1 MLVFSFLFVVVS
13 INLNALIFLCKKSW
27 ASYLFLYLYNF
38 FFCEDEYKL
47 TKNCVRVE
55 AIAPF
60 MMCLGSLGAILG
72 KQRTANFLLLSYNV
86 INNPVVLVYY
96 VENFSRINFIKHT
109 TKEKSVIWTNER
121 QLNPWICN

>member
-1 MLVFSFLFVVVS
+1 MHLSFY
-13 INLNALIFLCKKSW
+13 AKKSW
-27 ASYLFLYLYNF
+27 ASYFFLYLYNFF

-96 VENFSRINFIKHT
+96 VENFSRNNFIKHT
-109 TKEKSVIWTNER
+109 TKEKSVVWTNER

>member
-1 MLVFSFLFVVVS
+1 MHLSFY
-13 INLNALIFLCKKSW
+13 AKK
-27 ASYLFLYLYNF
+27 AGRVICFYICIIF

-72 KQRTANFLLLSYNV
+72 NNAQQIFFCFLITL
-86 INNPVVLVYY
+86 
-96 VENFSRINFIKHT
+96 
-109 TKEKSVIWTNER
+109 
-121 QLNPWICN
+121 

>member
-1 MLVFSFLFVVVS
+1 MHLSFY
-13 INLNALIFLCKKSW
+13 AKKAGRVISF
-27 ASYLFLYLYNF
+27 YICIIF

-72 KQRTANFLLLSYNV
+72 KQRTATFFSAFL
-86 INNPVVLVYY
+86 
-96 VENFSRINFIKHT
+96 
-109 TKEKSVIWTNER
+109 
-121 QLNPWICN
+121 